1 MGEEDKSTKIQS
13 YGQNQVARNLCE
25 EHFPEPII
33 MFLEKPLCKK
43 CIPEY
48 ISRQKEQN
56 ATGTVS
62 QVAA

>member
-1 MGEEDKSTKIQS
+1 M
-13 YGQNQVARNLCE
+13 NQVARNLCE

-48 ISRQKEQN
+48 IIKQKQQN
-56 ATGTVS
+56 EKGNTSVT
-62 QVAA
+62 Q